1 MNKKSHSQWPQKKKI
16 RLGIDITKQVRDLY
30 NKNFEMLKKLKTGQE
45 DGDMSHAPG
54 SEGLI
59 P

>member
-1 MNKKSHSQWPQKKKI
+1 MASKKKI

-45 DGDMSHAPG
+45 DGDISHAPG